1 MNPPTV
7 LAVDDSINNI
17 DLVVGALRTNYSI
30 SVATNGKDALF
41 LAAEEQPD
49 LILLDVMIPQM
60 NGYDVCRSLKQDPR
74 TREIPVIFLP
84 ALHDDMDEA
93 MGLKLGAV
101 DYITKPFNPELL
113 RRRVETHISLKV
125 HRDRLEDLVEERT
138 KQLNLT
144 RDTTIE
150 IAGNLAEYRDPE
162 TGGHI
167 RRTQNY
173 VKCLAHALRHCNA
186 VPAYPLDDDHIDL
199 LVKSAPLHDIGK
211 VGVPDAIL
219 RKPGKL
225 THEEFETMKQHTIY
239 GKDIITASEK
249 RLGNE
254 SFLRIAR
261 EIAYSHHEWW
271 DGTGYPLG
279 LKGKE
284 IPLAGRLMALAD
296 VYDALISKRAYKDAF
311 SHDRAVDIITE
322 AKGTHF
328 DPELV
333 DLFLIHETEFNRI
346 AREFADPPEPLIPIP
361 RETANTPGEEMCPS

>member
-1 MNPPTV
+1 MKSPSV
-7 LAVDDSINNI
+7 LAVDDSVNNI
-17 DLVVGALRTNYSI
+17 DLVVGALRTQYSI
-30 SVATNGKDALF
+30 SVATNGHDALF
-41 LAAEEQPD
+41 LALEEQPD
-49 LILLDVMIPQM
+49 LILLDVMMPEI

-74 TREIPVIFLP
+74 TREIPVIFLT

-113 RRRVETHISLKV
+113 RRRVETHISLKT
-125 HRDRLEDLVEERT
+125 HRDRLEDLVAERT

-173 VKCLAHALRHCNA
+173 VRCLAHALRNGTA
-186 VPAYPLDDDHIDL
+186 APAYPLDDDHIDL

-219 RKPGKL
+219 LKPGKL
-225 THEEFETMKQHTIY
+225 TPEEFDTMKQHTIY
-239 GKDIITASEK
+239 GRDIITASEK

-279 LKGKE
+279 LKGKD

-296 VYDALISKRAYKDAF
+296 VYDALISKRAYKPAF
-311 SHDRAVDIITE
+311 SHHRAVRIITE
-322 AKGTHF
+322 AKGSHF
-328 DPELV
+328 DPKLV
-333 DLFLIHETEFNRI
+333 DLFLIHEKAFHRI
-346 AREFADPPEPLIPIP
+346 ANEFEDPPEPIIPIP
-361 RETANTPGEEMCPS
+361 PAAVTKKDKETCPA

>member
-1 MNPPTV
+1 MNSPTV
-7 LAVDDSINNI
+7 LAVDDSTNNI
-17 DLVVGALRTNYSI
+17 DLVVGALGASYTI
-30 SVATNGKDALF
+30 SVATNGRDALF
-41 LAAEEQPD
+41 LAVKEQPD
-49 LILLDVMIPQM
+49 LILLDVMMPEI
-60 NGYDVCRSLKQDPR
+60 NGYDVCRSLKADPR
-74 TREIPVIFLP
+74 TREIPVIFLT
-84 ALHDDMDEA
+84 ALHDDTDEA
-93 MGLKLGAV
+93 TGLKLGAV

-113 RRRVETHISLKV
+113 RRRVETHISLKT
-125 HRDRLEDLVEERT
+125 HRDHLEELVATRT
-138 KQLNLT
+138 MQLNLT
-144 RDTTIE
+144 RDITIE

-173 VKCLAHALRHCNA
+173 VKCLALALRGCKA
-186 VPAYPLDDDHIDL
+186 FPAYPLDDDHIDL

-219 RKPGKL
+219 LKPGKL
-225 THEEFETMKQHTIY
+225 TPEEFDAMKQHTVY
-239 GKDIITASEK
+239 GRDIITASEK

-271 DGTGYPLG
+271 DGSGYPLG
-279 LKGKE
+279 LKGEE

-296 VYDALISKRAYKDAF
+296 VYDALISKRSYKPAF
-311 SHDRAVDIITE
+311 SHDKAVRIITE

-333 DLFLIHETEFNRI
+333 DLFLVHEDEFHRI
-346 AREFADPPEPLIPIP
+346 SGEFADQPASIIPIP
-361 RETANTPGEEMCPS
+361 PAMA